1 MSDSND
7 THPLI
12 STKHELLMRLRE
24 RSVPDCEATLDL
36 DSGVGTD
43 VRRKGETERLFR
55 IARLGGSLDSA
66 HDRLDKQQAFA
77 RLGGYAKAGFEIKR
91 Q

>member
-1 MSDSND
+1 MSDPNN
-7 THPLI
+7 THPVI

-24 RSVPDCEATLDL
+24 RSAPDCAATLDL
-36 DSGVGTD
+36 DSNLGVD
-43 VRRKGETERLFR
+43 VRRKGEEERLLR
-55 IARLGGSLDSA
+55 IARLRGSLNSA

-91 Q
+91 